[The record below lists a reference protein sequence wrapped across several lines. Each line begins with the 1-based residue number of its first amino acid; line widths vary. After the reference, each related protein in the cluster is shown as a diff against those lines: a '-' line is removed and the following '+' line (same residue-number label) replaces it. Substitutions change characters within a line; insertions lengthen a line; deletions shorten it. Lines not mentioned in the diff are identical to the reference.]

1 MPEQVMY
8 KIFEIK
14 GILDSVV
21 EMREYDDHAYDIP
34 MIDRM
39 QRLLNEIIDVTNVAG
54 ER

>member
-1 MPEQVMY
+1 MPQQVMY

-21 EMREYDDHAYDIP
+21 EMSEYDDHAYDIP
-34 MIDRM
+34 MIKRM
-39 QRLLNEIIDVTNVAG
+39 QRLLNEIISDSDVAT